1 MRNMKRISSEKIVSE
16 LKQIIFRFPLTVVFI
31 LLLTAWQIY
40 TKESVGTFEPTF
52 LLLIIG
58 IIFSATSQ
66 LFYERFFK
74 QRPQMRWILYGLV
87 IIFVL
92 LYRFYLS
99 SSYSLIDDSWNF
111 YSIPGIRTMILYF
124 VAVIL
129 FIWAPTVKSK
139 IKFSDSFLVTFK
151 TYFMTSFFSIILFL
165 GVIFTFSLFEFLFFT
180 IKMDWF
186 FYSSVFI
193 FCLFAPILFL
203 TFIPDYFPTEPESIN
218 EERTVEQS
226 VHMPKFLHHLI
237 SYILI
242 PVMAILTGI
251 IVVYILINLRGKFF
265 TENILEGLLLSY
277 AINGWILLILADSI
291 ENKMALWFKKIF
303 PIALIFVLIFQM
315 ISTFL
320 QIREVG
326 VTHGRYIILMFG
338 VGSVISGVW
347 YIFKK
352 NHLQLL
358 PIIAIIA
365 GLISLTPPIDALTIS
380 VNQQRGR
387 INDVLNKYD
396 MLIDSNHV
404 TPNPDVSINDQETIQ
419 ESLNYLSEIRALNQL
434 EWLPEKYYYR
444 EDEYLG
450 FVTEHNSWGQDG
462 NYREEINQA
471 NVSLDEEHPNI
482 PISEF
487 EQIFDLS
494 LGDNFDDF
502 SESVD
507 LKGEAHVINVQL
519 DEEFIIEMDAHRLE
533 EPLEFDFSYVL
544 EDFKG
549 RGSLSLP
556 REKLTFTEEIDDYQV
571 QIIIRYL
578 NISGNYM
585 QMDFYLLL

>member
-1 MRNMKRISSEKIVSE
+1 
-16 LKQIIFRFPLTVVFI
+16 
-31 LLLTAWQIY
+31 
-40 TKESVGTFEPTF
+40 
-52 LLLIIG
+52 
-58 IIFSATSQ
+58 
-66 LFYERFFK
+66 
-74 QRPQMRWILYGLV
+74 
-87 IIFVL
+87 
-92 LYRFYLS
+92 
-99 SSYSLIDDSWNF
+99 
-111 YSIPGIRTMILYF
+111 
-124 VAVIL
+124 
-129 FIWAPTVKSK
+129 
-139 IKFSDSFLVTFK
+139 
-151 TYFMTSFFSIILFL
+151 
-165 GVIFTFSLFEFLFFT
+165 
-180 IKMDWF
+180 
-186 FYSSVFI
+186 
-193 FCLFAPILFL
+193 
-203 TFIPDYFPTEPESIN
+203 
-218 EERTVEQS
+218 
-226 VHMPKFLHHLI
+226 
-237 SYILI
+237 
-242 PVMAILTGI
+242 
-251 IVVYILINLRGKFF
+251 
-265 TENILEGLLLSY
+265 
-277 AINGWILLILADSI
+277 
-291 ENKMALWFKKIF
+291 
-303 PIALIFVLIFQM
+303 
-315 ISTFL
+315 
-320 QIREVG
+320 
-326 VTHGRYIILMFG
+326 
-338 VGSVISGVW
+338 
-347 YIFKK
+347 
-352 NHLQLL
+352 
-358 PIIAIIA
+358 
-365 GLISLTPPIDALTIS
+365 
-380 VNQQRGR
+380 
-387 INDVLNKYD
+387 

-519 DEEFIIEMDAHRLE
+519 DEEFIIEMDADRLE